1 MLVIISGNNEYSV
14 SYLFFLTTQKQVIL
28 PTPSFSRPY
37 KSGSDEI
44 KQKP

>member
-14 SYLFFLTTQKQVIL
+14 SDLFFLTTQKQVTL
-28 PTPSFSRPY
+28 PTPSFPTPY

-44 KQKP
+44 K